1 LKFDLVVIGGG
12 PSGERAAI
20 LAARSG
26 KSVAL
31 IEKQTEVGGTG
42 VVWGAIPSKT
52 LRESALFMNS
62 LAVNKLHGF
71 RYELA
76 DEVTV
81 QDFMYRQKLVVQR
94 EIELINKA
102 LHRYAIQVFH
112 GHARFADPNTVVVSG
127 VNGQSRLRL
136 TADVFVVAVGT
147 SPHRPRDVPFDTEL
161 VFDSDS
167 ILKLPKMPRSMLV
180 LGAGVIG
187 VEYASIFAALGLQV
201 TMVDTRAHLLPY
213 LDREIADRLERE
225 MRRLGMIIVHD
236 DHYEEIE
243 RVGGDPPIVRCRTR
257 KGNVLEADV
266 MLYCVGRDGNTADL
280 GLENTEIEPN
290 ARGLLSVDENFRTA
304 HEHIYAVGDV
314 IGYPALASTSMEQ
327 GRQAVRHA
335 FGIPGPRCKTELLP
349 FAIYAVPEVSYIGES
364 EEQLEE
370 RGVDYVVGRGRYDLN
385 PRGQII
391 GDTGG
396 LLKLLFERESRELR
410 GVHIVGTGAS
420 DLIHIG
426 QAFLHAN
433 ATALQIAQ
441 TLYNY
446 PTLADLYR
454 HAGLEAALSD

>member
-1 LKFDLVVIGGG
+1 MKFDLIVIGGG

-26 KSVAL
+26 KRVAL

-52 LRESALFMNS
+52 LRESALFMHN
-62 LAVNKLHGF
+62 LAINKLHGF

-81 QDFMYRQKLVVQR
+81 QDFMYREKLVVKR
-94 EIELINKA
+94 EIELINKS

-112 GHARFADPNTVVVSG
+112 GHARFVDPHTVVVSG
-127 VNGQSRLRL
+127 VEGQSRLRL
-136 TADVFVVAVGT
+136 SADVFVVAVGT
-147 SPHRPRDVPFDTEL
+147 SPHRPPDVPFDREL
-161 VFDSDS
+161 VFDSNS
-167 ILKLPKMPRSMLV
+167 ILELPKMPRSMIV

-201 TMVDTRAHLLPY
+201 TMVDTRSELLPY
-213 LDREIADRLERE
+213 LDREMAERLERE

-236 DHYEEIE
+236 EHYRTIE
-243 RVGGDPPIVRCRTR
+243 RIEGERPMVRCETR
-257 KGNVLEADV
+257 AGNVLEADV
-266 MLYCVGRDGNTADL
+266 LLYCVGRDGNTFDL
-280 GLENTEIEPN
+280 GLDTIGIEPN
-290 ARGLLSVDENFRTA
+290 SRGLLSVDEDFRTD
-304 HEHIYAVGDV
+304 HPHIYAVGDV

-349 FAIYAVPEVSYIGES
+349 FAIYAVPEVSYIGET
-364 EEQLEE
+364 EEQLKE
-370 RGVDYVVGRGRYDLN
+370 RGVDYVIGRGRYDLN

-391 GDTGG
+391 GDDGG
-396 LLKLLFERESRELR
+396 LLKMLFERESRELR
-410 GVHIVGTGAS
+410 GVHIVGSSAS

-433 ATALQIAQ
+433 ATAIQIAQ